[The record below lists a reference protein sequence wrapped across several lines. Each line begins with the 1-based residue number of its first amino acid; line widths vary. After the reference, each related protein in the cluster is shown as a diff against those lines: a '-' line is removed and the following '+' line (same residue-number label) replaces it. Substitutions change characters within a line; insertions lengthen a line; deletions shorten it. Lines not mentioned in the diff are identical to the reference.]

1 VKKALALC
9 LLAGLLAVPFAAAQD
24 KTEVSLTL
32 EEAVVKALKGNLNL
46 AVEVISP
53 GLADAGLSLAHEA
66 FLPRVDFS
74 INRSSNESPSY
85 WFLQG
90 SGTVVD
96 KMADFGF
103 SASQK
108 IPTGADLNVSLDG
121 YRSETNQAFQLINP
135 RYGSTLRFDFTQPL
149 LRNFGPKVARR
160 EILVA
165 RNNVAVSENQFRSA
179 LMDTVYLVQE
189 AYWNLVYAIE
199 NLKVSEQS
207 LQLGRDLLVKTRKE
221 VEVGQTAPIEVLN
234 AEATVAQRE
243 ADILAAEVLV
253 RRSEDVLRNV
263 VNLSAEEGGPG
274 IRILPADKPSFAPR
288 EVSLDEALQTARAK
302 RPDVQVSRTTVESRK
317 IDFSVARNQTLPGL
331 DFKVSYF
338 SPGISGDRILY
349 LNDDPLLGIVIGKE
363 KGSST
368 GALKDSIKFLYPNWT
383 VGLTLSLPIADTF
396 GRANYAAARLQ
407 MEQAEARLKS
417 QEQQVELE
425 VSDAVRSV
433 ETDAKRVA
441 AYRIARELAEKRLA
455 AETKKL
461 GVGLTTNYFVLQ
473 YQEQL
478 ANALSMEIKALVDY
492 NLSLARLERATG
504 TSLEA
509 RSISVAEYLR

>member
-1 VKKALALC
+1 
-9 LLAGLLAVPFAAAQD
+9 
-24 KTEVSLTL
+24 
-32 EEAVVKALKGNLNL
+32 
-46 AVEVISP
+46 
-53 GLADAGLSLAHEA
+53 
-66 FLPRVDFS
+66 
-74 INRSSNESPSY
+74 
-85 WFLQG
+85 
-90 SGTVVD
+90 
-96 KMADFGF
+96 MA
-103 SASQK
+103 K
-108 IPTGADLNVSLDG
+108 
-121 YRSETNQAFQLINP
+121 
-135 RYGSTLRFDFTQPL
+135 
-149 LRNFGPKVARR
+149 
-160 EILVA
+160 
-165 RNNVAVSENQFRSA
+165 
-179 LMDTVYLVQE
+179 
-189 AYWNLVYAIE
+189 
-199 NLKVSEQS
+199 
-207 LQLGRDLLVKTRKE
+207 
-221 VEVGQTAPIEVLN
+221 
-234 AEATVAQRE
+234 
-243 ADILAAEVLV
+243 
-253 RRSEDVLRNV
+253 
-263 VNLSAEEGGPG
+263 
-274 IRILPADKPSFAPR
+274 
-288 EVSLDEALQTARAK
+288 
-302 RPDVQVSRTTVESRK
+302 
-317 IDFSVARNQTLPGL
+317 NQTLPGL
-331 DFKVSYF
+331 DFKVSYY

-349 LNDDPLLGIVIGKE
+349 LNDDPYLGIVIGKE

-368 GALKDSIKFLYPNWT
+368 GALKDSIKFLYPNWA